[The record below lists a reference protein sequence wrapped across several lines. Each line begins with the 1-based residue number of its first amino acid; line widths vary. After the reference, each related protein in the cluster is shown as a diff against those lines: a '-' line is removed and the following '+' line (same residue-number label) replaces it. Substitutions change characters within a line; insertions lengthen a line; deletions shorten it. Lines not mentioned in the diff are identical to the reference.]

1 MPEMYEINA
10 IHHEIYEL
18 KDQIERWHVDAWRQ
32 RVAGN
37 RPEMKLIHKK
47 INICKKKI
55 KDFEWLTTTL
65 MQCPESKPYTLLDM
79 LTCWAV
85 LRLVEFLFF
94 LPHWL
99 FCAI

>member
-1 MPEMYEINA
+1 MYEINA

-47 INICKKKI
+47 INICKKRI
-55 KDFEWLTTTL
+55 KDWEWLTTNLVKCHENVTS
-65 MQCPESKPYTLLDM
+65 PAGYTLLNM

-85 LRLVEFLFF
+85 LRLAEFL
-94 LPHWL
+94 
-99 FCAI
+99 CRAM

>member
-37 RPEMKLIHKK
+37 RPEMKLTHKK

-55 KDFEWLTTTL
+55 KDFEWLM
-65 MQCPESKPYTLLDM
+65 MQCRETNPSGYTLFNM

-99 FCAI
+99 FCAM